1 MERDTPATEF
11 LVTYRGTVYPCHCD
25 HMGHMNVASYVSK
38 FDEASWQ
45 LMTSLGLTNA
55 RFRQERI
62 GMATVEQQVA
72 YKRELHAGDVVTV
85 RSAVLRIT
93 NRSIHITHQMQ
104 NDDTGDLVASTNI
117 IAVHIDASTRRARPF
132 PADVHDRAMALIGG
146 SACVSLS

>member
-1 MERDTPATEF
+1 MEMDTPATEF
-11 LVTYRGTVYPCHCD
+11 LVTYRGTVYPWHCD

-45 LMTSLGLTNA
+45 LMASLGLTNA

-62 GMATVEQQVA
+62 GMATVEQRVD

-93 NRSIHITHQMQ
+93 NRSIHVTHQMQ
-104 NDDTGDLVASTNI
+104 NDDTGELVASTSI
-117 IAVHIDASTRRARPF
+117 IAVHIDSTTRRARPF
-132 PADVHDRAMALIGG
+132 PVDVHERAMALIGG
-146 SACVSLS
+146 RQCVSLS